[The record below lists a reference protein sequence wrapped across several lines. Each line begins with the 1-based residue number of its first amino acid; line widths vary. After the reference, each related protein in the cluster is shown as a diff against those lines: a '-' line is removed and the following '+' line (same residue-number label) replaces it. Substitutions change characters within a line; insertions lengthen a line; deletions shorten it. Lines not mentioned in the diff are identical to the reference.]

1 MKRFQRI
8 AVYCASSDD
17 IDPTYFEAASQM
29 GHALADRNIGLVFG
43 GGHIGLM
50 GQIANSMIDRGMEV
64 IGVIP
69 EKLQKLELAHPNCT
83 SMHVVETMHERKQMM
98 INLADAFIALP
109 GGYGTLEE
117 LFEVITWA
125 QLNFHRKPVGILNVN
140 GFYDDLIRFV
150 HHAVD
155 EGFVREE
162 LRYLLSVADRPFELL
177 EVLEKNHV
185 PELST
190 WLKLPN

>member
-1 MKRFQRI
+1 
-8 AVYCASSDD
+8 
-17 IDPTYFEAASQM
+17 M
-29 GHALADRNIGLVFG
+29 GNALADRNIGLVFG

-69 EKLQKLELAHPNCT
+69 EKLQKLELAHPDCT
-83 SMHVVETMHERKQMM
+83 SLHVVKTMHERKQMM
-98 INLADAFIALP
+98 INLSDAFIALP

-162 LRYLLSVADRPFELL
+162 LRHLLSVAASPFELL
-177 EVLEKNHV
+177 DVLEKNNV
-185 PELST
+185 PELSS
-190 WLKLPN
+190 WLKPPN